1 MLKLARSHFFAY
13 IQPKPTYSD
22 LAKREY
28 RGVLRSD
35 IALLHLTPNI
45 TIVKAA
51 NELLW
56 LSLTRDQIF
65 REQLVAETKTLIAAY
80 LQTYQI

>member
-1 MLKLARSHFFAY
+1 M
-13 IQPKPTYSD
+13 
-22 LAKREY
+22 
-28 RGVLRSD
+28 LRSD